1 MLEPLDIR
9 HLRYFLAVAEAGSF
23 SRAADRLGISQP
35 SVSQQMRDLEA
46 GLRVPLFQRRGKRI
60 LLTPR
65 GLIFQE
71 HARAVLHQVEN
82 LLHELN
88 GKPGELRGA
97 LRLGVIP
104 VLNVPLV
111 PQLLGAFVA
120 DHPAI
125 SVTVEEISST
135 EIETALEEG
144 RMDVGLGFLT
154 HHSPNLRYERLCTDQ
169 FALIV
174 AENHPWANRR
184 VLDFSKLHQQRL
196 LQLPD
201 SFVMRRMSDEIC
213 RKHQVRPHVIAE
225 INAIET
231 LLRSLGPLQAGA
243 LMPKIALRGR
253 ENLKLRADPFAW
265 EKSRVGYRSLAAER
279 LSSKHRGRGVHEPC
293 KGDRSETGPA
303 LEAVRLR
310 TVAWVGVSLR
320 ARRTTWRAE
329 DCPPYQMSSARIG
342 AAQVERFAA
351 HVNHREIGRQIIL
364 AQHAGIGFRRR
375 FRKQNVA

>member
-1 MLEPLDIR
+1 MQEPLDIR

-71 HARAVLHQVEN
+71 HARAILHQLEN
-82 LLHELN
+82 FLQELN
-88 GKPGELRGA
+88 SEQLRGELH
-97 LRLGVIP
+97 LGVIP

-111 PQLLGAFVA
+111 PQLLGFFTA

-125 SVTVEEISST
+125 SIIVEEISST

-154 HHSPNLRYERLCTDQ
+154 HHSPNLRYERLCTDE

-174 AENHPWANRR
+174 AENHPWSKRR
-184 VLDFSKLHQQRL
+184 VVHFSQLHRQRL

-201 SFVMRRMSDEIC
+201 TFVMRRMTDEIR
-213 RKHQVRPHVIAE
+213 RKHRVRPHMVAE

-231 LLRSLGPLQAGA
+231 LLRSLAPLQAA
-243 LMPKIALRGR
+243 TLMPKIALRGR
-253 ENLKLRADPFAW
+253 ESLKLKAIRLQGKKLGLDIGLLRLSDSGANSAVAAFT
-265 EKSRVGYRSLAAER
+265 SLAKA
-279 LSSKHRGRGVHEPC
+279 
-293 KGDRSETGPA
+293 
-303 LEAVRLR
+303 
-310 TVAWVGVSLR
+310 TVPKMIKR
-320 ARRTTWRAE
+320 
-329 DCPPYQMSSARIG
+329 
-342 AAQVERFAA
+342 
-351 HVNHREIGRQIIL
+351 
-364 AQHAGIGFRRR
+364 
-375 FRKQNVA
+375 

>member
-1 MLEPLDIR
+1 MPEPLDIR

-71 HARAVLHQVEN
+71 HARALLHQLEN
-82 LLHELN
+82 FLQDLN
-88 GKPGELRGA
+88 SDPGELRGA
-97 LRLGVIP
+97 LHLGVIP

-111 PQLLGAFVA
+111 PQLLGSFAA

-154 HHSPNLRYERLCTDQ
+154 RHSPNLRYERLCTDE
-169 FALIV
+169 FAFVV
-174 AENHPWANRR
+174 AKNHPWVNRR
-184 VLDFSKLHQQRL
+184 VIDFSELHQQRV

-201 SFVMRRMSDEIC
+201 TFVMRRMTDEIC
-213 RKHQVRPHVIAE
+213 RKHQVRLHVIAE

-231 LLRSLGPLQAGA
+231 LLRSLCPLRAGT

-253 ENLKLRADPFAW
+253 ENLKLRAIRLHGKNLGVDI
-265 EKSRVGYRSLAAER
+265 GLLR
-279 LSSKHRGRGVHEPC
+279 LSDSAAN
-293 KGDRSETGPA
+293 T
-303 LEAVRLR
+303 AVAAFTNLAKA
-310 TVAWVGVSLR
+310 TVPKMINSR
-320 ARRTTWRAE
+320 K
-329 DCPPYQMSSARIG
+329 PS
-342 AAQVERFAA
+342 
-351 HVNHREIGRQIIL
+351 RQP
-364 AQHAGIGFRRR
+364 
-375 FRKQNVA
+375 